1 MKSKIQEIENDNF
14 ILKYII
20 KDQSNKGIGE
30 FALCKYKA
38 LNKISFKFNFDYM
51 LSNFQNCELSFDINK
66 SIIQCYTP
74 KNNINKN
81 ILYIEEQMTKD
92 TKIKNNLD
100 LNLFLEKI
108 GNKKAY
114 FDLIK
119 YKITS
124 ELKFLIYIKV
134 LKIQKNLEYF
144 NEIFPIIKES
154 ENYLNEYK
162 KILNSE
168 NARDKYKTVK
178 EFKLIQNNV
187 DNLVDKIK
195 RKMIELKN
203 NINSNLQKYTF
214 EIKGNNFIF
223 KTKYSESNYYIFYLY
238 QKRKFE
244 IVSEKNS
251 NSLNINYTNSDSDIY
266 ISFTDK
272 NTINLQILNKLI
284 IYITDSTSFLGSI
297 LIQRNNQI
305 NNNNISSNEL
315 FGIERGKKYLYI
327 GNIFKD
333 NFSGLGFLITPFFCY
348 KGKFS
353 NSNKSDN
360 NGFILFGED
369 NHFYNGGILGDELN
383 GKGKYQNKKG
393 IIIEGNFEKDEIK
406 GECKFTF
413 NNGDEY
419 QGEMNGNIKNGE
431 WNYINKVSGKK
442 MKVVFNNENNEITYF
457 Y

>member
-14 ILKYII
+14 ILKYI
-20 KDQSNKGIGE
+20 KDQSNKGIGP
-30 FALCKYKA
+30 FALCKYKTS
-38 LNKISFKFNFDYM
+38 NKISFKFNFDYM
-51 LSNFQNCELSFDINK
+51 LSNFLNCELTFDINK

-81 ILYIEEQMTKD
+81 LLYIEEQMTKES
-92 TKIKNNLD
+92 KIKNNFD
-100 LNLFLEKI
+100 INLFIEKI
-108 GNKKAY
+108 GNKKIS

-119 YKITS
+119 YKISS
-124 ELKFLIYIKV
+124 ELKFLIYIKI
-134 LKIQKNLEYF
+134 LNIQKYLEYI
-144 NEIFPIIKES
+144 NIIFPIIKDA
-154 ENYLNEYK
+154 ENFLAEYK

-168 NARDKYKTVK
+168 SIKDKYKTIK
-178 EFKLIQNNV
+178 EFKTTQNNV

-195 RKMIELKN
+195 IKIIEIKN
-203 NINSNLQKYTF
+203 NINSNIPKYTF
-214 EIKGNNFIF
+214 EIKGNNYIF
-223 KTKYSESNYYIFYLY
+223 KTKYDASNTYIFYLY
-238 QKRKFE
+238 KNQKYE
-244 IVSEKNS
+244 IIIEKN
-251 NSLNINYTNSDSDIY
+251 NSLSINYTNPNNDIY
-266 ISFTDK
+266 ITITEK
-272 NTINLQILNKLI
+272 NTINFQVLNKLI

-297 LIQRNNQI
+297 LSQKNIQNDAL
-305 NNNNISSNEL
+305 NEL

-333 NFSGLGFLITPFFCY
+333 NFSGLGILITPFFCY

-369 NHFYNGGILGDELN
+369 NHFYKGGILGDELD

-393 IIIEGNFEKDEIK
+393 IMIEGNFEKNEIK
-406 GECKFTF
+406 GVCKFTF

-419 QGEMNGNIKNGE
+419 QGEMNGNIKSGE
-431 WNYINKVSGKK
+431 WNYINKISGKK
-442 MKVVFNNENNEITYF
+442 MKVIFNNENNDITYI